1 MVICNITMST
11 CEIIMS
17 TFDLNYVACEHS
29 MLLVDEE
36 EVWHHTL
43 HMCSSVHGNSQV
55 YICIKIAS
63 TKIDYKSLSI
73 WLSDTL
79 LDMLRLN
86 NESISYKGTT

>member
-1 MVICNITMST
+1 MMHVNIA
-11 CEIIMS
+11 
-17 TFDLNYVACEHS
+17 VS
-29 MLLVDEE
+29 MLLVDVEE
-36 EVWHHTL
+36 EWHHIL
-43 HMCSSVHGNSQV
+43 HTCSSVHGNSQV
-55 YICIKIAS
+55 YILCMKIAG

>member
-1 MVICNITMST
+1 MLHVNI
-11 CEIIMS
+11 
-17 TFDLNYVACEHS
+17 S

-55 YICIKIAS
+55 YIICMKIAG